1 MAKTPASTLISD
13 LCKRV
18 DMNPGTT
25 GDGSAERLDAL
36 RMLNASQSTVLQDH
50 SLRFLVDEGTLTLLS
65 AGSSVA
71 VPTTIDDGKLISL
84 GRPGGDGEIVYVPPD
99 EWFRTNLDTYRQ
111 PATGNSATHPSYYTI
126 SRVAGVNTFLFK
138 PSNTSGGNLSIPY
151 KAQAVPVAMTDSA
164 SSFSVLPEGWED
176 SLLIDHAEIEWRR
189 VIGMDMPNGLAERTS
204 NKQERLYSSY
214 RTTKEQPMT
223 DREQSERKVAREKL
237 APEKP

>member
-18 DMNPGTT
+18 DMNPGAT

-71 VPTTIDDGKLISL
+71 VPTTIDDGKLITL
-84 GRPGGDGEIVYVPPD
+84 GRAAGDGEIVYVPPD
-99 EWFRTNLDTYRQ
+99 EWFRTNIDTYRQ
-111 PATGNSATHPSYYTI
+111 STQTAPSYWTI

-138 PSNTSGGNLSIPY
+138 PINTSGGNLSIPY

-189 VIGMDMPNGLAERTS
+189 LIGMDVPPDLIARTRD
-204 NKQERLYSSY
+204 KQERLYSSY
-214 RTTKEQPMT
+214 RTTK
-223 DREQSERKVAREKL
+223 
-237 APEKP
+237 